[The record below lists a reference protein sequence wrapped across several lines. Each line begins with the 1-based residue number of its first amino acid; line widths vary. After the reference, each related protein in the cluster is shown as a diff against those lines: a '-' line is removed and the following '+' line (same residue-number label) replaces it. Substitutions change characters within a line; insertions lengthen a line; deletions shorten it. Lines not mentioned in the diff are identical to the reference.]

1 MKPGDEAGGGS
12 SPVLAWLHVRTGLHR
27 GARVALHAGSWA
39 LGSAVEDD
47 LALHDDGIQPAH
59 LRLEIDAQQLALR
72 ASLPGWSVR
81 EAPLAVDRTFELPH
95 HRWHEPL
102 RLALGSATLDV
113 QWADHV
119 TPAAPPREWRFAGR
133 AWRVPQIGWRTAAWA
148 PAAMALLVT
157 AGWGWQWLRAPAAP
171 PTAASP
177 AVVDPQVRVRQ
188 RLAERPEW
196 RHVVL
201 AALPGRGV
209 ELSGRVERREQ
220 LDELL
225 ADPALAALAPQIRVL
240 VEQDLRRQV
249 HELTGDGTLAVALES
264 TAAPDGTASAVPA
277 LPVRQRLVISGST
290 QRAGVAASLKLLN
303 KELGERVE
311 VVDRTLYEPNES
323 DRKTV
328 RVELPIRIGVVNSGE
343 GYIEDTSGNKYFE
356 GSSIRGHV
364 VESIDADKVVFN
376 VSGKRIEFKVQ

>member
-1 MKPGDEAGGGS
+1 VQSDETSGDS
-12 SPVLAWLHVRTGLHR
+12 SPVLAWLVVRTGLHR
-27 GARVALHAGSWA
+27 GARVPLHAGTWV

-59 LRLEIDAQQLALR
+59 LQLEIDGQQLSLR
-72 ASLPGWSVR
+72 ASQPGWSVR
-81 EAPLAVDRTFELPH
+81 EAPLEANDTLSLPH

-102 RLALGSATLDV
+102 RIALGSATLEVAWASDAAPV
-113 QWADHV
+113 TSAPRVWRLAGRSWRLPQIRWPAAALAPAGILLFAAVAWWQWAGPTTATV
-119 TPAAPPREWRFAGR
+119 RAAPADK
-133 AWRVPQIGWRTAAWA
+133 A
-148 PAAMALLVT
+148 
-157 AGWGWQWLRAPAAP
+157 
-171 PTAASP
+171 
-177 AVVDPQVRVRQ
+177 DPQQRVQ
-188 RLAERPEW
+188 RRLQERPEW
-196 RHVVL
+196 RDVAL
-201 AALPGRGV
+201 ATLPGQRS
-209 ELSGRVERREQ
+209 ELRGRVERREQ

-225 ADPALAALAPQIRVL
+225 ADPALAALAPSIRVL

-249 HELTGDGTLAVALES
+249 HELTGDGSLHVALENAAAAEGAAS
-264 TAAPDGTASAVPA
+264 AALPAAPQ
-277 LPVRQRLVISGST
+277 RQRLVVSGST

-328 RVELPIRIGVVNSGE
+328 RIELPIRIGAVNSGE

-364 VESIDADKVVFN
+364 VESIEADKVVFN
-376 VSGKRIEFKVQ
+376 VSGKRIEFKVP